1 MEAGGRLRRKKQRQE
16 QQNNNDKGES
26 FSMYYGHP
34 ESPMRPSFLPLYV
47 RFPYA
52 NYNIDYL
59 STKR

>member
-34 ESPMRPSFLPLYV
+34 ESPMRPSFLPSSL
-47 RFPYA
+47 RP
-52 NYNIDYL
+52 ISL
-59 STKR
+59 RQL